1 MRIKLILLYAFACIF
16 ITGCHKP
23 FMEVGGGYARFNLDD
38 DIVSVQNIDGENV
51 ETKVNGIDSFIVK
64 VRTGGSIIEALPE
77 FRTGIEFRG
86 ALGGDID
93 VEEAANGDEAFSDF
107 VLLMLGGGPFVSW
120 KQPLGDVLFVEA
132 GAFASGHTAGVHES
146 GQEVNDDDIINEE
159 DTKAIG
165 WSAGVFAKVGILPS
179 GDFPVGFALEASY
192 EKGEWL
198 FEDDIN
204 GEDKFSVDGYSVLL
218 SSEIEF

>member
-1 MRIKLILLYAFACIF
+1 MRIKKILLYTFACIS
-16 ITGCHKP
+16 ITGCYKP

-38 DIVSVQNIDGENV
+38 DIVSVQDINGELV
-51 ETKVNGIDSFIVK
+51 ETKVNNIDSFIVK
-64 VRTGGSIIEALPE
+64 VRTGGSIIEALPQ

-93 VEEAANGDEAFSDF
+93 VEEAATGDEAFSDF

-120 KQPLGDVLFVEA
+120 KQPLGDMFFIEA

-146 GQEVNDDDIINEE
+146 GQEINNNEIVNEE
-159 DTKAIG
+159 DVGALG
-165 WSAGVFAKVGILPS
+165 WSAGVFGKIGILPS
-179 GDFPVGFALEASY
+179 GDYPVGFSLEAAY
-192 EKGEWL
+192 ERGEWI
-198 FEDDIN
+198 FEDEIG
-204 GEDKFSVDGYSVLL
+204 GEDTFGVDGYSVLL